1 MSVLQEN
8 ADIPQSALVR
18 GNVRRDFTEDLEGV
32 WTSLN
37 WKETQCRTSRCGKK
51 NYNKMVK
58 LSKGNRSIGNR
69 SEGAWWVSR
78 KDEQSNMDRKE
89 LFPLLQRGDNPL
101 SGTRWTRLS
110 ALHSS
115 AAVVSAA
122 PKKEFQI
129 LSTDSCSSDNQF
141 RGLSTAFPK
150 HSVSVGK
157 CWAISEIVVS

>member
-1 MSVLQEN
+1 
-8 ADIPQSALVR
+8 
-18 GNVRRDFTEDLEGV
+18 
-32 WTSLN
+32 
-37 WKETQCRTSRCGKK
+37 
-51 NYNKMVK
+51 
-58 LSKGNRSIGNR
+58 
-69 SEGAWWVSR
+69 
-78 KDEQSNMDRKE
+78 MDRKE

-157 CWAISEIVVS
+157 C